1 MGEVVATIRD
11 KRGAPTILEWVRACG
26 GADTISVAARFSM
39 GMDDARRELR
49 HLERK
54 GLLKGERKVFT
65 GSYGGVTIMW
75 TPVANR

>member
-26 GADTISVAARFSM
+26 GADTRAVAARFAM
-39 GMDDARRELR
+39 AIDDARRELR

-54 GLLKGERKVFT
+54 GLLQGKRVAYSEIKC
-65 GSYGGVTIMW
+65 GGATIMW
-75 TPVANR
+75 TPVA